1 MHITPAIE
9 GLIDRA
15 LAEDAVFN
23 DVTTQILVGP
33 DVRAEARLLS
43 KADGV
48 LAGSEVAL
56 ATFHRVDATLETKAL
71 LEDGVRLSPGSE
83 IGNVRGSAAGILK
96 AERIALNFLQRMSG
110 IATETARYVETVQ
123 GTKARIVDTR
133 KTTPGL
139 RDLDKY
145 AVRVGGGHN
154 HRLNLSDGILIKDNH
169 IAALRT
175 RGLGLREVVQLAL
188 REAPHTLK
196 VEVEVTSLEET
207 REALEGGA
215 HTILLDNMS
224 LETMS
229 QAVEMVGGR
238 ALLEASG
245 NMSLENVRAVA
256 RTGVDIISVGA
267 LTHSPG
273 ALDISLDVI
282 I

>member
-33 DVRAEARLLS
+33 DVQAKARLLS

-48 LAGSEVAL
+48 LAGIQVAL
-56 ATFHRVDATLETKAL
+56 ATFHRVDATLETQVL
-71 LEDGVRLSPGSE
+71 LQDGTRLSPGSE
-83 IGNVRGSAAGILK
+83 IGNVKGSAAGILR

-110 IATETARYVETVQ
+110 IATETAHYVEAIE
-123 GTKARIVDTR
+123 GTNARIVDTR

-139 RDLDKY
+139 RDMDKH

-169 IAALRT
+169 IASLRA

-196 VEVEVTSLEET
+196 VEVEVTSFEET
-207 REALEGGA
+207 KEALEGGA
-215 HTILLDNMS
+215 HIIMLDNMS
-224 LETMS
+224 LEAMS
-229 QAVEMVGGR
+229 QAVELVGGR

-245 NMSLENVRAVA
+245 NVSLENVRAVA
-256 RTGVDIISVGA
+256 QTGVDIISVGA
-267 LTHSPG
+267 LTHSPR

>member
-48 LAGSEVAL
+48 LAGIEVAL

-71 LEDGVRLSPGSE
+71 MEDGARLSSRSVIGS
-83 IGNVRGSAAGILK
+83 VHGSAANILK
-96 AERIALNFLQRMSG
+96 AERTALNFLQRMSG
-110 IATETARYVETVQ
+110 IATETARYVEAVQ
-123 GTKARIVDTR
+123 GTKARIVETR

-154 HRLNLSDGILIKDNH
+154 HRLNLADGILIKDNH

-175 RGLGLREVVQLAL
+175 RGLGLKGVVQLAL

-215 HTILLDNMS
+215 HIIMLDNMS
-224 LETMS
+224 LEAMR
-229 QAVEMVGGR
+229 QAVELVGGR

-245 NMSLENVRAVA
+245 GVSLDNVQAVA
-256 RTGVDIISVGA
+256 QTGVDIISIGA
-267 LTHSPG
+267 LTHSPR

>member
-9 GLIDRA
+9 GLIHRA

-33 DVRAEARLLS
+33 DVQAEARFLS

-48 LAGSEVAL
+48 LAGMEIAL
-56 ATFHRVDATLETKAL
+56 ATFHRVDATLETEAL
-71 LEDGVRLSPGSE
+71 LEDGARLSPGSE
-83 IGNVRGSAAGILK
+83 IGSVRGSAVGILR
-96 AERIALNFLQRMSG
+96 AERTALNFLQRMSG
-110 IATETARYVETVQ
+110 IATETSRYVEAIE
-123 GTKARIVDTR
+123 GTNARIVDTR

-139 RDLDKY
+139 RDMDKH

-169 IAALRT
+169 IASLRA

-207 REALEGGA
+207 KEALEGGA
-215 HTILLDNMS
+215 HIIMLDNMS
-224 LETMS
+224 LEAMS
-229 QAVEMVGGR
+229 QAVEIVGGR

-245 NMSLENVRAVA
+245 NVSLENVRAVA
-256 RTGVDIISVGA
+256 QTGVDIISVGA
-267 LTHSPG
+267 LTHSPR